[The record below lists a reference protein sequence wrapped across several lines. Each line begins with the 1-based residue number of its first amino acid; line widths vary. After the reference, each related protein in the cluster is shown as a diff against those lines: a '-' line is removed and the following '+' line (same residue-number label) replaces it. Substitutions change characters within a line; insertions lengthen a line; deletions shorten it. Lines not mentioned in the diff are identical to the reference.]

1 MEFEWDPSKS
11 AANVTKHG
19 VSFEEALV
27 LWAGQT
33 LEVETIAKTRAGET
47 RGATLGVIADTIY
60 AAIWTTRGTKL
71 RLISVRRARNAEKK
85 AYIKKIHSVSD
96 SENF

>member
-1 MEFEWDPSKS
+1 MEFEWNPLKS

-27 LWAGQT
+27 LWTGQT
-33 LEVETIAKTRAGET
+33 LEVETIAKTQAGET

-60 AAIWTTRGTKL
+60 TAIWTTRGTKL

-85 AYIKKIHSVSD
+85 AYIKKIQSVSD